1 MPNRITPIEV
11 DSIYHI
17 YNRGVNKELIF
28 FSERNY
34 QFFIYKM
41 VNYMQDKASIL
52 AYCMMPNH
60 YHLLVKIKNTNFVQ
74 KGLQPF
80 LISYTNSINIDQKRI
95 GPLFQGRYQANLV
108 FDDAYLLECVKY
120 IHLNPVSAGL
130 VRLPQEWEYSSY
142 RDYLSPQTK
151 TFVDKDS
158 VLTLFSSTTEFKDFS
173 ESELLYTEPKHFFD
187 Y

>member
-1 MPNRITPIEV
+1 MPNRIAPIEG

-34 QFFIYKM
+34 QFFLYKM
-41 VNYMQDKASIL
+41 VNYLKDKASIL
-52 AYCMMPNH
+52 AYCLMPNH
-60 YHLLVKIKNTNFVQ
+60 YHLLVKIKRSDFVQ

-95 GPLFQGRYQANLV
+95 GPLFQGRYQANIV

-120 IHLNPVSAGL
+120 IHLNPVNAGL
-130 VRLPQEWEYSSY
+130 VRQPQEWEYSSY
-142 RDYLSPQTK
+142 RDFLLQNKS
-151 TFVDKDS
+151 FVDKET
-158 VLTLFSSTTEFKDFS
+158 VLSHFESISEFRDFS
-173 ESELLYTEPKHFFD
+173 ESELMNKEPKHFKD